1 MNPLRIVSLLKIFLF
16 DDDQVYALIKYD
28 YTIKKRNNVK
38 LLSNI
43 AKVMNDSTLM
53 DIVGKSTSYDLND
66 IRESEG
72 LFTMMS
78 NLPFIQILRFKYNS
92 FRD

>member
-53 DIVGKSTSYDLND
+53 DHYKEKD
-66 IRESEG
+66 IW
-72 LFTMMS
+72 
-78 NLPFIQILRFKYNS
+78 
-92 FRD
+92 